1 MAKSQH
7 VLSVFVASPSDVK
20 QERNLLESIINEL
33 NKTWSKTLNL
43 RLELLRWETDCYPAF
58 GDYSQGVINDQ
69 IGDEYDI
76 FIGLFWG
83 RFGTPTIAAESG
95 TKEEFDRAYA
105 RYKANPESI
114 DIMLYFKDHPI
125 APSALDPEQLAQI
138 ANLKRE
144 LGEKSGL
151 YWPFEHE
158 RDFEPLIRAHLS
170 KVAQK
175 WSHKLTSLQVVNT
188 EPVKKT
194 ELDES
199 ELFEEEE
206 LGIFEYVELYEER
219 ISDLISIMDGI
230 ADSTEKVG
238 TQIGKRTQELKAANG
253 ESRAIKRNFK
263 LAAEDLQRYSRSLD
277 SQVPLYKSSRED
289 AFDALAGT
297 LKITLE
303 DMRDPS
309 YNEELDDI
317 RAAVA
322 GLRNATQQSYTQT
335 AEFKDTVM
343 SLPRFTTGLTK
354 ARRLVA
360 SSLDSMLEELRQ
372 TVRSSEVVINTI
384 EEHLAE

>member
-69 IGDEYDI
+69 IGEEYDI
-76 FIGLFWG
+76 FLGLFWG

-105 RYKANPESI
+105 RYKADPESI

-125 APSALDPEQLAQI
+125 APSALDPEQLAKI
-138 ANLKRE
+138 ADLKRE
-144 LGEKSGL
+144 LGDKSGL

-158 RDFEPLIRAHLS
+158 RDFEPLIRTHLS

-175 WSHKLTSLQVVNT
+175 WSHKLNSLQVVQVET
-188 EPVKKT
+188 EKKT
-194 ELDES
+194 ELNES
-199 ELFEEEE
+199 ELFEDEE
-206 LGIFEYVELYEER
+206 LGLLEYVELYEER
-219 ISDLISIMDGI
+219 INDLVSIMNNI
-230 ADSTEKVG
+230 ADSTEKMG

-263 LAAEDLQRYSRSLD
+263 LASEDLQRYSRSLD
-277 SQVPLYKSSRED
+277 SQIPLYKSSRED
-289 AFDALAGT
+289 AFDALSGT
-297 LKITLE
+297 LRISLE
-303 DMRDPS
+303 DMMDPS
-309 YNEELDDI
+309 SSDELDNI
-317 RAAVA
+317 REAVVS
-322 GLRNATQQSYTQT
+322 LRASTQQSYIQT

-343 SLPRFTTGLTK
+343 ALPRFTTALTK
-354 ARRLVA
+354 AKRLVA

-372 TVRSSEVVINTI
+372 TVRSSEVVIHTI
-384 EEHLAE
+384 EEHFAE

>member
-1 MAKSQH
+1 
-7 VLSVFVASPSDVK
+7 
-20 QERNLLESIINEL
+20 
-33 NKTWSKTLNL
+33 
-43 RLELLRWETDCYPAF
+43 
-58 GDYSQGVINDQ
+58 
-69 IGDEYDI
+69 
-76 FIGLFWG
+76 
-83 RFGTPTIAAESG
+83 
-95 TKEEFDRAYA
+95 
-105 RYKANPESI
+105 
-114 DIMLYFKDHPI
+114 
-125 APSALDPEQLAQI
+125 
-138 ANLKRE
+138 
-144 LGEKSGL
+144 
-151 YWPFEHE
+151 
-158 RDFEPLIRAHLS
+158 
-170 KVAQK
+170 
-175 WSHKLTSLQVVNT
+175 